1 MRVARRGAQAYFSCT
16 SCGNQWL
23 QHIAPETHGH
33 RALIALLVGVL
44 VVALATG
51 GGAAYGALAK
61 GNALA
66 LLPWG
71 QPSSGHGTNNSTGS
85 AGESRTATS
94 APTASV
100 LSLPTPPKPTTTLP
114 QPGARPIIFI
124 PGIMGSYLGDAT
136 GETWPQEQALANC
149 GIVSPDYSCQEQVLA
164 PDALSADGT
173 PEDGVTVDSG
183 DGQPDPLGGAL
194 SATSSQWCL
203 PPLDWPCHTST
214 QDWYNL
220 TAENAEASGYTVVQP
235 SDTTGLASCAAT
247 LMCFIPV
254 GIDWRLSADTE
265 ANVVLGVIDNVLSAT
280 HADRVDIVAHS
291 QGGLIVNALVHNPA
305 SVGKVYRI
313 VTLGTPD
320 LGAPKLL
327 SNLLYGV
334 PCAIPDPPNALNDL
348 GMANGC
354 FIFPQLIQSL
364 AENYPGV
371 AELAPSQAYYQTI
384 SALTTT
390 SGGVSVGLTYAQAES
405 VIADTL
411 ASPPAGSGLT
421 PRDDS
426 LMEQAATFHAE
437 VDDWAPLDPTVGL
450 LRMVGFDATDATS
463 SCTAAPCSGRG
474 VGVYD
479 QDGTIV
485 SVSTSGQ
492 LSYGS
497 GDGTVPLYSANL
509 YDPAV
514 GLDDR
519 GNAHDMYW
527 CGVSHFGLAWSTPV
541 WQAAVNYLEGSV
553 SYAADLIGPG
563 GGCPDGTDGSLT
575 GSPLIG
581 AQATLPSGSVAP
593 GPATDTTC
601 SASTAPTAPLATS
614 FTIENDSAAP
624 VDLEWYGPS
633 CEEVLY
639 AEIPPQM
646 QLTQKDYVGDVW
658 HLREPADGPLIGTV
672 TATTTPQTVVVS

>member
-1 MRVARRGAQAYFSCT
+1 MARRGRQAYLSCV
-16 SCGNQWL
+16 SCGHQWL
-23 QHIAPETHGH
+23 QHAPPQPHGH
-33 RALIALLVGVL
+33 HRGLIGLVVGIL
-44 VVALATG
+44 VVALVAG

-61 GNALA
+61 GSPLA

-71 QPSSGHGTNNSTGS
+71 QSSNGQGTSTAAGSTGN
-85 AGESRTATS
+85 SRTATS
-94 APTASV
+94 APTARV
-100 LSLPTPPKPTTTLP
+100 FSLPTPPKPTTTLP

-124 PGIMGSYLGDAT
+124 PGIMGSYLGDT
-136 GETWPQEQALANC
+136 SGETWPQVQTLTNC
-149 GIVSPDYSCQEQVLA
+149 GLVSPSYSCQEAALT
-164 PDALSADGT
+164 PDALTAEGT

-183 DGQPDPLGGAL
+183 DGQPDLNGAL
-194 SATSSQWCL
+194 STTSGQWCL
-203 PPLDWPCHTST
+203 PLLDFPCWSSD
-214 QDWYNL
+214 QNWYDI
-220 TAENAEASGYTVVQP
+220 TAENAEASGYSVVEP
-235 SDTTGLASCAAT
+235 SDNAGLTNCAAT

-254 GIDWRLSADTE
+254 GIDWRLSAETE
-265 ANVVLGVIDNVLSAT
+265 ANVVLSVIDNVLSLT

-291 QGGLIVNALVHNPA
+291 QGGLIANALVQNPA
-305 SVGKVYRI
+305 SVGKIYRI

-327 SNLLYGV
+327 SILLYGV
-334 PCAIPDPPNALNDL
+334 PCAIPDPQTVLSDL

-354 FIFPQLIQSL
+354 FIFPQIIQGL

-371 AELAPSQAYYQTI
+371 ADLAPSQAYYQTTP
-384 SALTTT
+384 ALTTI
-390 SGGVSVGLTYAQAES
+390 SGGTPVGLTYAQAET

-426 LMEQAATFHAE
+426 LMDQAAAFHAQ

-450 LRMVGFDATDATS
+450 LRMVGYDAGDATS
-463 SCTAAPCSGRG
+463 GCTEAPCSGSG
-474 VGVYD
+474 AGTYD
-479 QDGTIV
+479 QDATII

-509 YDPAV
+509 YDPSV

-601 SASTAPTAPLATS
+601 SASTAPAAPLATS
-614 FTIENDSAAP
+614 FTVENDSAAP
-624 VDLEWYGPS
+624 VDLEWYDPS
-633 CEEVLY
+633 CQEVLY

-658 HLREPADGPLIGTV
+658 HLREPAGGSLIGTV
-672 TATTTPQTVVVS
+672 TAAATSQTVVVS